1 MNEEL
6 APHGLE
12 FIKAKN
18 DRAGGA
24 QLIYTMLQN
33 YQLKIAHTCTNTI
46 EAIESRLHDEKEPVK
61 VKKVP
66 TDPLDDV
73 YDDFRYGI
81 YSYLETPTKPYG
93 LRVAERLK
101 KAIEV
106 DPTRQ

>member
-33 YQLKIAHTCTNTI
+33 YQLNRSSSKNDT
-46 EAIESRLHDEKEPVK
+46 
-61 VKKVP
+61 
-66 TDPLDDV
+66 
-73 YDDFRYGI
+73 
-81 YSYLETPTKPYG
+81 
-93 LRVAERLK
+93 
-101 KAIEV
+101 
-106 DPTRQ
+106 